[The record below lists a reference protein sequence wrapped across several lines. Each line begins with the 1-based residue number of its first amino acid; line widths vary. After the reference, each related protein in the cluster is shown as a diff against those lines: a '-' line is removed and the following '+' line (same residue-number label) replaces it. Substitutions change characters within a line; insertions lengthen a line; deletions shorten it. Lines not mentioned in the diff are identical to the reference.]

1 MTKTRK
7 IVVSVSVIAI
17 IVIIVVSAITIN
29 TNQQYT
35 QKMKQADALVVS
47 GKYNDAVTVYG
58 QVLKIKSNAE
68 VQTKLDK
75 TLVLKKS
82 ADDFNDGM
90 NDFKALDY
98 NLAITSF
105 QSVIKEDSKDYTIAV
120 DKIKQCIKKENES
133 AIKQA
138 QESASNKDYATAVAD
153 INAELLVDANN
164 QQLLDLSAKYNN
176 EWSVAKAKAEA
187 EAKAKVEAEARAKAK
202 VDATAKAN
210 AEANAKA
217 KARTEGVRIG
227 MTTQECIDS
236 TWGRPESINRTTT
249 AYGISEQ
256 WVYGMTSYLYFDNGI
271 LTDIQN

>member
-176 EWSVAKAKAEA
+176 EWSIAEADAKTKAKAEA
-187 EAKAKVEAEARAKAK
+187 DARAKAK
-202 VDATAKAN
+202 ADATALAS
-210 AEANAKA
+210 ADA

-227 MTTQECIDS
+227 MTTQECINS
-236 TWGRPESINRTTT
+236 TWGRPDSINRTTT

-256 WVYGMTSYLYFDNGI
+256 WVYNNTNYLYFDNGI
-271 LTDIQN
+271 LTNIQN